1 MRRLTDLRIA
11 NKLILAF
18 SSIIVIVA
26 GIGAAIYVELG
37 FLERSNG
44 WTNHTY
50 QVLETADA
58 VAASMVNQETGV
70 RGYLLSGDT
79 HFLEPYQKG
88 RAAYDDAL
96 ARIRQLTSDNP
107 AQQAR
112 LDELN
117 RSAQAWRN
125 DVAEREIA
133 LMGKPET
140 REQARAIEAGGAGKA
155 SVDAIRAKVGE
166 IEKAERGLLVI
177 RSADEDRAFGTT
189 RLVTLG
195 GGVATLAIAL
205 ACGVTLTRAVATPIK
220 GMTATMRG
228 LAAGDVTVTV
238 PATERRD
245 EVGEMAQAVQ
255 VFKDSMVRNRQ
266 LAAEQE
272 AERAA
277 KEQRATKLASLVQA
291 FEAQVSGLVGQLSS
305 ASSQLE
311 ATAQS
316 MSATAEQTKSQASTV
331 TAAASATSLSVQTV
345 AASAEELATSIS
357 EISHQVADSSQMM
370 GKAVEEAHRT
380 DKIVR
385 VLAERAQKIG
395 DVVGL
400 ITSIAGQTN
409 LLALNATIEA
419 ARAGDAGK
427 GFAVVAAEVKG
438 LASQTAKATDEVA
451 GQITQV
457 QTATTEAV
465 TAIQGIAST
474 IEAVSRIATGI
485 AAAVEEQGVATSEIA
500 RSVQQTSA
508 STQDVTANI
517 AGVNEAAATTGTA
530 AAQVLTSA
538 GELARE
544 ASSLAGEVNR
554 FVAEV
559 RAA

>member
-1 MRRLTDLRIA
+1 MV
-11 NKLILAF
+11 
-18 SSIIVIVA
+18 IIIGVGVA
-26 GIGAAIYVELG
+26 TYTELG
-37 FLERSNG
+37 FLEQSNG

-58 VAASMVNQETGV
+58 IMIGMVNQQTGA
-70 RGYLLSGDT
+70 RGYLLSGESR
-79 HFLEPYQKG
+79 FLEPYQAG
-88 RAAYDDAL
+88 QAGYDAAL

-112 LDELN
+112 LDALD
-117 RSAQAWRN
+117 RSAQTWRN

-133 LMGKPET
+133 LMSKSEA
-140 REQARAIEAGGAGKA
+140 REQARAIEAGGVGKA
-155 SVDAIRAKVGE
+155 AMDSIRAKVTE
-166 IEKAERGLLVI
+166 IQTAERDLLAT
-177 RSADEDRAFGTT
+177 RSAAETAAFGTT
-189 RLVTLG
+189 RLITLG
-195 GGVATLAIAL
+195 GGIVALAIAL
-205 ACGVTLTRAVATPIK
+205 ACGLTLSRAVATPIT

-245 EVGEMAQAVQ
+245 EIGAMAQAVQ
-255 VFKDSMVRNRQ
+255 VFKDNMIRNRQ
-266 LAAEQE
+266 LATEQE
-272 AERAA
+272 AAPAA
-277 KEQRATKLASLVQA
+277 KAERATKLADLVRA

-357 EISHQVADSSQMM
+357 EIAHQVAESSHMM
-370 GKAVEEAHRT
+370 AKAVEEARRT

-385 VLAERAQKIG
+385 VLAEGAQKIG

-419 ARAGDAGK
+419 ARAGEAGK

-451 GQITQV
+451 SQISQI
-457 QTATTEAV
+457 QAATTEAV
-465 TAIQGIAST
+465 AAIHGITTS
-474 IEAVSRIATGI
+474 IETVSHIATGI
-485 AAAVEEQGVATSEIA
+485 AAAVEEQGAATSEIA

-508 STQDVTANI
+508 STKEVTANI
-517 AGVNEAAATTGTA
+517 AGVNQAAATTGEA
-530 AAQVLTSA
+530 AGQVLASA

-544 ASSLAGEVNR
+544 AASLAGEVNQ
-554 FVAEV
+554 FVAGV